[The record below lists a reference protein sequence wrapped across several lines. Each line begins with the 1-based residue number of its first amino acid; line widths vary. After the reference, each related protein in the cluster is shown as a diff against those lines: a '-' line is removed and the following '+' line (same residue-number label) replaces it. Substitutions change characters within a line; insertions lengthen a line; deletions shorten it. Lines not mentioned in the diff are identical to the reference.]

1 MKFVCSDESLNSYG
15 FWILTSGINI
25 EKFQKNPIMLWN
37 HTRQYS
43 DRKDAILPI
52 GYWKD
57 VRIEKGQLI
66 AEAVFDTEDEFAK
79 QVASKVEKGILR
91 SCSIGIRILS
101 TSTEPDMLKPGQ
113 TRETVTSCELREISI
128 CDIPSNGNAVAV
140 AFYDAD
146 GHLVDDLSDSVELTL
161 PRLLTNT
168 NTKMKEILKELGLND
183 SAEEAQA
190 VAEVRKLRDRIQEL
204 EKEKKEAEEAVLKD
218 MVDEAVRQ
226 RKITEAKR
234 NAFMEIGRKSGAAAL
249 KEILSDIAAP
259 MKPSEIINR
268 TNDVGKEKTFK
279 DLTDEER
286 EDMRKNDRDRYCR
299 LYEAEYGFKPE
310 ID

>member
-1 MKFVCSDESLNSYG
+1 MNSYG
-15 FWILTSGINI
+15 FWVMTSGIRLDR
-25 EKFQKNPIMLWN
+25 FQKNPVMLWN
-37 HTRQYS
+37 HIRSYGS
-43 DRKDAILPI
+43 KNDVLPI
-52 GYWKD
+52 GYWKE
-57 VRIEKGQLI
+57 VRVEDGKLT
-66 AEAVFDTEDEFAK
+66 AEAVFDEKDDFAR
-79 QVASKVEKGILR
+79 QIASKVEQGVVR
-91 SCSIGIRILS
+91 SCSIGIRVLT
-101 TSTEPDMLKPGQ
+101 TSTEPEYIKPGQ
-113 TRETVTSCELREISI
+113 TRETIVSCELKEISI

-140 AFYDAD
+140 ALYDENDNLIGLWDAD
-146 GHLVDDLSDSVELTL
+146 TRL
-161 PRLLTNT
+161 PKLLTNT
-168 NTKMKEILKELGLND
+168 NTMKEILKELGLADNA
-183 SAEEAQA
+183 AETQA

-204 EKEKKEAEEAVLKD
+204 ENEKKEAEEAALKD

-259 MKPSEIINR
+259 LKPSEIINR
-268 TNDVGKEKTFK
+268 THDGGQEKAFK